1 MKNKDNFK
9 RPPNLRQP
17 KPCPFYCIAAT
28 TLSYPTRS
36 RTAESPAT
44 MPMKQYSTM
53 HSPPMPHAPY
63 PLRNGLHLLC
73 HIVHLPQQVLAH
85 RQRQRVGCVSC
96 HLCDSVHGSLFQ
108 FHIRY
113 LFVVDNFVIVQSLV
127 DSLEQHGRV
136 GTRRQRSAVLDAV
149 FKEAFG
155 CVIVFIAGTWWR
167 HFL

>member
-1 MKNKDNFK
+1 M
-9 RPPNLRQP
+9 PHQNLLLLDGHAQ
-17 KPCPFYCIAAT
+17 T
-28 TLSYPTRS
+28 HSSTLPYLTRG

-44 MPMKQYSTM
+44 TPTKQYSTL

-85 RQRQRVGCVSC
+85 RRWQYVGCVSC
-96 HLCDSVHGSLFQ
+96 HLCNSVHGSLFQ
-108 FHIRY
+108 FHIGY
-113 LFVVDNFVIVQSLV
+113 FFFVIVQSLM

-136 GTRRQRSAVLDAV
+136 GTRRRRSAVLDAV